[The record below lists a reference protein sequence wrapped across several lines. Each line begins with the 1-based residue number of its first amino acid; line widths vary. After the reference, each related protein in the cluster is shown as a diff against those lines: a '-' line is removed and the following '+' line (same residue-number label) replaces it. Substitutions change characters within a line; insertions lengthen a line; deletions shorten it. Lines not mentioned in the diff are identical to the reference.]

1 MVDQR
6 SDLRLET
13 RENRVRT
20 LPWASSGH
28 ATTRLM
34 SAQRR
39 RPPILI
45 FATKPLDWRKTH
57 RVVAAAAHRGTR
69 TAPCEESEPV
79 SARRAQPEDPSLTVS
94 CPRNSE
100 SRTVDQLS
108 RAGPWVPAMSTGSD
122 SDDSDPATASDSG
135 PTSRSRLRPLR
146 LASPGRSVRR
156 RGRLVSRGSCS
167 LTLVLGAQP
176 SRKNIPIP

>member
-100 SRTVDQLS
+100 SRTVDQRS
-108 RAGPWVPAMSTGSD
+108 RAGPWVALAQTRMTATRRRHRIPGQLQDLD
-122 SDDSDPATASDSG
+122 SDHSDWHRRDVPFGAGGGLCPAVVA
-135 PTSRSRLRPLR
+135 
-146 LASPGRSVRR
+146 A
-156 RGRLVSRGSCS
+156 
-167 LTLVLGAQP
+167 
-176 SRKNIPIP
+176 